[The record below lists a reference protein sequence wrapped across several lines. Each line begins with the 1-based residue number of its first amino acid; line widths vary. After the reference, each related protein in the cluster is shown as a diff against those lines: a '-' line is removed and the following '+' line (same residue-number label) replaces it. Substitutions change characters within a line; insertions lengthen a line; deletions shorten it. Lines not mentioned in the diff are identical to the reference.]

1 MFKLSFSFVLFFL
14 AAAFFF
20 GVDQTAEAATL
31 RNTGVLVC
39 SLALFIANLR
49 SKVEGAIPNSAPA
62 KSEPDTKSAT
72 LDAKQVTP
80 KDGNEKQAV
89 LNFISTLQQK
99 GRLLDFLMDD
109 VSKYSDT
116 QVAAAARVVHQGC
129 SGVLRDYFDIKPVT
143 SSREGTALT
152 LERDFDA
159 HSYRLLG
166 RVVGEPPFSGK
177 LLHKGWLT
185 TDVKL
190 PEQVG
195 MTANPQVP
203 HGGHIIAPAEVEL
216 N

>member
-1 MFKLSFSFVLFFL
+1 MLKLTFSFILFFL

-20 GVDQTAEAATL
+20 GVDQTAEVATL
-31 RNTGVLVC
+31 RNSGVLLF

-49 SKVEGAIPNSAPA
+49 TKVEQAIPDAPSVLPQDQGSQEVS
-62 KSEPDTKSAT
+62 SEQTGGSSD
-72 LDAKQVTP
+72 
-80 KDGNEKQAV
+80 KQAV
-89 LNFISTLQQK
+89 IGLISTLQQK

-109 VSKYSDT
+109 VSKYTDT

-143 SSREGTALT
+143 ASREGSALT
-152 LERDFDA
+152 LDKDFDA
-159 HSYRLLG
+159 RSYRLLG

-185 TDVKL
+185 TEVKL
-190 PEQVG
+190 PQQIEL
-195 MTANPQVP
+195 ADNASPVP
-203 HGGHIIAPAEVEL
+203 GHIIAPAEVEL

>member
-49 SKVEGAIPNSAPA
+49 TKVEGAIPDSAPA
-62 KSEPDTKSAT
+62 KPDIQSTPRGA
-72 LDAKQVTP
+72 AEATP
-80 KDGNEKQAV
+80 KDGSEKQAV
-89 LNFISTLQQK
+89 INFMSMLQQK

-143 SSREGTALT
+143 SSREGSALT
-152 LERDFDA
+152 LDRDFDA

-190 PEQVG
+190 PEQVS
-195 MTANPQVP
+195 TVASSQAL